1 MAATPVR
8 KYWPLE
14 FFLLEMA
21 KDEDIITWIMDQV
34 SILRAGILEDDRRL
48 GRPDRHGERVR
59 M

>member
-34 SILRAGILEDDRRL
+34 SIL
-48 GRPDRHGERVR
+48 
-59 M
+59 

>member
-8 KYWPLE
+8 KYWP
-14 FFLLEMA
+14 LEMA